1 MRYLIVLLVLL
12 SGPAAASGS
21 RSLGGD
27 EIRALLPTI
36 TAVSETTRQTFA
48 SNGDTLY
55 TDPARTTNGRWRVQR
70 DFYCSTWPPS
80 DAWRCYGVENS
91 RPVTT
96 GHPTASSG
104 LTLSSATGPSTT
116 SCPPHSEFEGQ
127 EP

>member
-55 TDPARTTNGRWRVQR
+55 TDPARTTKGRWRVQR

-80 DAWRCYGVENS
+80 DAWRCYGVELE
-91 RPVTT
+91 T
-96 GHPTASSG
+96 GDDRTPDRIIWIDVELGDRTINDILPA
-104 LTLSSATGPSTT
+104 A
-116 SCPPHSEFEGQ
+116 Q
-127 EP
+127 